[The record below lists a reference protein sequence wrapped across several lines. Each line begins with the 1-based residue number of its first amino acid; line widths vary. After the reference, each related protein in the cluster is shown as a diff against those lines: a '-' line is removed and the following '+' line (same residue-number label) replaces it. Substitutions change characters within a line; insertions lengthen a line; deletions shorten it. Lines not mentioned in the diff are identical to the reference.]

1 MEVVKELLLLGQLQA
16 PQDPAAAAAAETAA
30 ASEVF
35 FVFVAAAENTF
46 SRGRSSARLGTVQ
59 SRTSTSSPSKS
70 LCLRRRSTPR
80 PPAIA
85 TLRTTPEAATR
96 STRVGNDLQIAACV
110 YQRQ

>member
-1 MEVVKELLLLGQLQA
+1 MEVVKEQLLLGQLQA
-16 PQDPAAAAAAETAA
+16 PQDPAAA

-46 SRGRSSARLGTVQ
+46 SPGRSSARLGTVQ